1 MEDKEKKVRSKR
13 DPQGRRR
20 AIAQAAAE
28 LLLFEGPKSVTH
40 RSVAKKSASSSRF
53 YYAIFF

>member
-40 RSVAKKSASSSRF
+40 RSVAKKRNAMHNMQ
-53 YYAIFF
+53 